1 MCLSLL
7 LHKSYTCWNPR
18 IWYIWPSLALVHKSL
33 MCFPKLFQSSGWK
46 MHAKWMLRTKVA
58 IKNLFSFYIFTL
70 ADTLFTLKAGLSSQL
85 SGEKNLLAIKIKIY
99 DWASNT
105 ALQQFC
111 GSSMST
117 QVVLCNQSCA
127 AADNSS
133 TGLIW
138 PAEGRLV
145 EVC

>member
-1 MCLSLL
+1 
-7 LHKSYTCWNPR
+7 
-18 IWYIWPSLALVHKSL
+18 
-33 MCFPKLFQSSGWK
+33 
-46 MHAKWMLRTKVA
+46 MLRTKVA

-111 GSSMST
+111 GPSVST

-133 TGLIW
+133 TGLI
-138 PAEGRLV
+138 
-145 EVC
+145 